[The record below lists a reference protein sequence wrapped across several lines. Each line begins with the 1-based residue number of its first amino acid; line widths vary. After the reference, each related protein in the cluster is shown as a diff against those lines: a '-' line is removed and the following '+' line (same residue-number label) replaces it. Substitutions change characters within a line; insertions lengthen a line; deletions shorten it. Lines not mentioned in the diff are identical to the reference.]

1 MTPAE
6 AVAAIERLVE
16 AGAKA
21 SPGEWQWIGATL
33 ETDQATVVGLETKGV
48 SWMEYQVIAMDN
60 RDADQAFIALAANCR
75 PALSALAGMCVLP
88 AEVVRG
94 LIDAGLDSSVHD
106 AGAES
111 DCHACAALAA
121 AEAEL
126 RRVDVRDV

>member
-21 SPGEWQWIGATL
+21 SPGEWRVIPKRYEVESVEGMVAGGIGSG
-33 ETDQATVVGLETKGV
+33 DG
-48 SWMEYQVIAMDN
+48 Y
-60 RDADQAFIALAANCR
+60 FIVAAANAR
-75 PALSALAGMCVLP
+75 PALSALAGMCVLDV
-88 AEVVRG
+88 EVVRV
-94 LIDAGLDSSVHD
+94 LVKLARMVAMMSR
-106 AGAES
+106 ET
-111 DCHACAALAA
+111 AALAA